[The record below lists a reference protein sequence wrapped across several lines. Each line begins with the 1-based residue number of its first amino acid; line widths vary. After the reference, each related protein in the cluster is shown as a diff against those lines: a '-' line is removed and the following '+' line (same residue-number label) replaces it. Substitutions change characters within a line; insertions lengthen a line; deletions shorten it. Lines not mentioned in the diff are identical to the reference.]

1 MLYYAYQ
8 AQCDALA
15 PVRLFAE
22 AAGNM
27 LGQPWPGLGDLPLF
41 RGAAAALNLF
51 SRTRISHERP
61 AFGID
66 RVTVD
71 GPDGAAEIAVS
82 EEAVAVH
89 PFCRLVHFK
98 KATPLDQP

>member
-22 AAGNM
+22 AAHG
-27 LGQPWPGLGDLPLF
+27 LLDQAWPGLGDLPLV
-41 RGAAAALNLF
+41 RGTAAALNLF

-61 AFGID
+61 DFGID
-66 RVTVD
+66 RVVVD
-71 GPDGAAEIAVS
+71 GAEIAVS

-89 PFCRLVHFK
+89 PVCPPGQFRHASDV
-98 KATPLDQP
+98 